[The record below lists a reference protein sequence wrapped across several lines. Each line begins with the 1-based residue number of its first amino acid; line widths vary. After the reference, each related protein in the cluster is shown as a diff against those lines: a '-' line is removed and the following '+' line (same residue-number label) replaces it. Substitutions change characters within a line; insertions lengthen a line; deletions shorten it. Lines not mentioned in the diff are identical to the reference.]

1 MIFLKSITYF
11 MMAAAVLMM
20 CGCSDHDDAESGGD
34 ALGDGYVELT
44 LEVSTGQ
51 TIHTR
56 AQTGPVAGTGNENK
70 IYDIQVWAYD
80 HSGGA
85 DATPIGYAEIK
96 NIGGGSGAETTSSS
110 TAYADAT
117 VKMTLFLPK
126 SFVENESSKIDLYFL
141 ANYRSIMAEAPSNSI
156 TRNALEALNFGG
168 DYFGIDATTRAPKA
182 TAVEDGKGLPMSA
195 VRKNL
200 SLSEMLQVNGPLHL
214 RYNET
219 VMLKRAVSRI
229 AFFFSRQIGI
239 NPNVTIKKVEIDGN
253 LIPASEMVF
262 PNQTN
267 NDLPNLPNGVTYDA
281 GVCRLANTTNDANP
295 ILVKADIP
303 ETTNP
308 ELLRSDCETNGNAT
322 MTAQEYV
329 NFIEGKASQ
338 TTPEATKVGYYYL
351 RETGE
356 KITGT
361 IFYTYG
367 GTDKTATFTMNSN
380 NDFARNHTWIVY
392 AYFLKEGLYVIPMV
406 QPWIV
411 GGIHSIYSKTSVQL
425 YVDPTYNSIQNGTG
439 IYRYKIYNE
448 NPPDGWSPGN
458 WKVDRDNTY
467 CPIAYGFE
475 EGRPLYGPWMRLTT
489 TTINNLHL
497 QVNNTNYGFVTYD
510 PHFHNTPE
518 AYSSILDEIT
528 IPAGTNVETHFYV
541 VPKYEFNI
549 SNPPSRYVNVSLVE
563 RTNAGEGGNLE
574 DLVGRIPWNSI
585 LPGPEGRM
593 IASFYYV
600 TPTEYNNNRTENGVT
615 LYECEIENI

>member
-1 MIFLKSITYF
+1 MSIKSLTYILIALLAF
-11 MMAAAVLMM
+11 ASCSHDADDDVLN
-20 CGCSDHDDAESGGD
+20 GGVYGDD
-34 ALGDGYVELT
+34 YVQLT
-44 LEVSTGQ
+44 LEIATGQ

-56 AQTGPVAGTGNENK
+56 ALEGNVAGTGNENK
-70 IYDIQVWAYD
+70 IYDIQVWAYNNAE
-80 HSGGA
+80 GA
-85 DATPIGYAEIK
+85 NASPIGYAQML
-96 NIGGGSGAETTSSS
+96 NISSGTGAETTSSS
-110 TAYADAT
+110 TNFNDAT
-117 VKMTLFLPK
+117 VTMNLFLPK
-126 SFVENESSKIDLYFL
+126 DFMENASSKVDLYFI
-141 ANYRSIMAEAPSNSI
+141 ANYKSIMEEEPSPSL
-156 TRNALEALNFGG
+156 TRSQLEALSFGG
-168 DYFGIDATTRAPKA
+168 DYFGIDAATRAPKA
-182 TAVEDGKGLPMSA
+182 TTVEEGKGLPMSA
-195 VRKNL
+195 IRKSL

-219 VMLKRAVSRI
+219 VLLKRAVSRI
-229 AFFFSRQIGI
+229 AFFFSRQVGI
-239 NPNVTIKKVEIDGN
+239 NPDVTIKKIELDGN
-253 LIPASEMVF
+253 LIPANELVL
-262 PNQTN
+262 PNQADN
-267 NDLPNLPNGVTYDA
+267 NLPNLPSGVTYDT
-281 GVCRLANTTNDANP
+281 GICRLANTTNAANP

-329 NFIEGKASQ
+329 DFIEGKASQ

-351 RETGE
+351 RETGK
-356 KITGT
+356 KITGK
-361 IFYTYG
+361 IYYTYD
-367 GTDKTATFTMNSN
+367 GTEKTTTFTMYSN

-392 AYFLKEGLYVIPMV
+392 AYFLKEGLYVIPMI

-425 YVDPTYNSIQNGTG
+425 YVDPTYNSKQDGTG
-439 IYRYKIYNE
+439 IFRYKIYNE
-448 NPPDGWSPGN
+448 NPPAGWTPAN

-497 QVNNTNYGFVTYD
+497 QVNNTNYGFVTYN
-510 PHFHNTPE
+510 PHFHNTPD
-518 AYSSILDEIT
+518 AYSGILDEIT
-528 IPAGTNVETHFYV
+528 IPAGTGVETHFYV

-563 RTNAGEGGNLE
+563 RTSAGEGGDLE
-574 DLVGRIPWNSI
+574 SLVGRLPWNSI

-600 TPTEYNNNRTENGVT
+600 TPTEYNNNLTENGVT
-615 LYECEIENI
+615 LYECD

>member
-1 MIFLKSITYF
+1 MKSITYLIIA
-11 MMAAAVLMM
+11 MLAMTVAS
-20 CGCSDHDDAESGGD
+20 CSHSDDDMLNGVAFGD
-34 ALGDGYVELT
+34 DYVELT
-44 LEVSTGQ
+44 LEISTGQ

-56 AQTGPVAGTGNENK
+56 ALEGDVAGTGNENK
-70 IYDIQVWAYD
+70 ISDSQVWVYD
-80 HSGGA
+80 HNGGA

-96 NIGGGSGAETTSSS
+96 NIGSGTGAETTSTS
-110 TAYADAT
+110 TAYEDAT
-117 VKMTLFLPK
+117 VKTVVFLPK
-126 SFVENESSKIDLYFL
+126 EFVEDETSKIDIYFI
-141 ANYRSIMAEAPSNSI
+141 ANYRSIMAEAPSNSL
-156 TRNALEALNFGG
+156 TRSQLEALSFGG

-182 TAVEDGKGLPMSA
+182 TTVEEGKGLPMSA
-195 VRKNL
+195 IRKNL

-219 VMLKRAVSRI
+219 VLLKRVVSRI
-229 AFFFSRQIGI
+229 AFFFSRQVGI
-239 NPNVTIKKVEIDGN
+239 NPDVTIKKIELDGN
-253 LIPASEMVF
+253 LIPDNELVL
-262 PNQTN
+262 PNQAD

-281 GVCRLANTTNDANP
+281 LICRLANTTNAANP

-308 ELLRSDCETNGNAT
+308 ELLRSDCEMNGNLE

-329 NFIEGKASQ
+329 DFIEGKASQ

-351 RETGE
+351 RETGK

-361 IFYTYG
+361 ISYTYG
-367 GTDKTATFTMNSN
+367 GTNKTATFTMYSN

-448 NPPDGWSPGN
+448 NPPDGWTPGN
-458 WKVDRDNTY
+458 WKADRDNTY

-563 RTNAGEGGNLE
+563 RTSAGEGGNLE

-615 LYECEIENI
+615 LYECEIEGI

>member
-1 MIFLKSITYF
+1 MKSITYLLL
-11 MMAAAVLMM
+11 AVLAVLSS
-20 CGCSDHDDAESGGD
+20 CSHSDDDDVFNGG
-34 ALGDGYVELT
+34 ANGDDYVTLT

-56 AQTGPVAGTGNENK
+56 ALEGDVAGTSNENK
-70 IYDIQVWAYD
+70 IYDIQVWAYNNAE
-80 HSGGA
+80 GA
-85 DATPIGYAEIK
+85 NASPIGYAQML
-96 NIGGGSGAETTSSS
+96 NIGSGTGAETTSSS
-110 TAYADAT
+110 TDFNDAT
-117 VKMTLFLPK
+117 VTMNLFLPK
-126 SFVENESSKIDLYFL
+126 DFMESASSKVDLYFI
-141 ANYRSIMAEAPSNSI
+141 ANYRSIMENEPSPSL
-156 TRNALEALNFGG
+156 RRSQLEALTFGG
-168 DYFGIDATTRAPKA
+168 DYFGIDATSRAPKA
-182 TAVEDGKGLPMSA
+182 TTVEEGKGLPMSA
-195 VRKNL
+195 IRKSL

-219 VMLKRAVSRI
+219 VLLRRAVSRI

-239 NPNVTIKKVEIDGN
+239 NPDVTIKKIELDGN
-253 LIPASEMVF
+253 LIPASETVL
-262 PNQTN
+262 PNQTDN
-267 NDLPNLPNGVTYDA
+267 NLPNLPSSVTYDA
-281 GVCRLANTTNDANP
+281 GVCRFANTANAANP
-295 ILVKADIP
+295 ILLKADIP

-338 TTPEATKVGYYYL
+338 TTPETTKVGYYYL
-351 RETGE
+351 RETGK

-361 IFYTYG
+361 IYYTYDG
-367 GTDKTATFTMNSN
+367 NDKTATFTMYSN

-425 YVDPTYNSIQNGTG
+425 YVDPTYNSKQDGTG
-439 IYRYKIYNE
+439 LYRYKIYNE
-448 NPPDGWSPGN
+448 NPPSGWTPGN
-458 WKVDRDNTY
+458 WKIDRNNTY

-497 QVNNTNYGFVTYD
+497 QVNNTNYGFVTYN
-510 PHFHNTPE
+510 PHFGQTAE

-563 RTNAGEGGNLE
+563 RTSAGEGGDLE
-574 DLVGRIPWNSI
+574 SLVGRLPWNSI
-585 LPGPEGRM
+585 LPGPEGRL

-600 TPTEYNNNRTENGVT
+600 TPTEYNNNLTENGVT
-615 LYECEIENI
+615 LYECD